1 MVGRAHCEGH
11 PELHAGQFKT
21 QNHSKRKR
29 RSIEGQ
35 VAHTIDHIAKED
47 LELVPQSMPDRQER
61 ASQDNNSERRLTKE
75 ERAEIEFE
83 MMSSQE
89 KINEYL
95 DQELKAQE
103 SRFKKLNY
111 YKEKIAPFVN
121 DSRSL

>member
-1 MVGRAHCEGH
+1 M
-11 PELHAGQFKT
+11 Q
-21 QNHSKRKR
+21 
-29 RSIEGQ
+29 
-35 VAHTIDHIAKED
+35 
-47 LELVPQSMPDRQER
+47 DRQER
-61 ASQDNNSERRLTKE
+61 ASQDNSSARRLTKE

-121 DSRSL
+121 DSRSLQQ